1 MQSVRPVSAKALQG
15 PGLGGGRRAGQRILD
30 PEGRWERGR
39 ARSLRPHWPAPL
51 SHWDVGG
58 FRAGKDP
65 VSSSEDP
72 SGRWVGNGLWGWSR
86 GRGRRLVK

>member
-30 PEGRWERGR
+30 PEGRWERGH
-39 ARSLRPHWPAPL
+39 ARSLRPHWSVPL
-51 SHWDVGG
+51 SHWDVGR
-58 FRAGKDP
+58 FRAGKDT
-65 VSSSEDP
+65 VSFSEDP

>member
-39 ARSLRPHWPAPL
+39 GRSLRPHWSVPL

-65 VSSSEDP
+65 VSLEDP
-72 SGRWVGNGLWGWSR
+72 SGLWVGNGLWGWSR